1 MLNLSFDNLI
11 VITLLR
17 SKYEYKIEIN
27 FFLIA
32 NMLIL
37 DMKKFFSIK
46 ATGKNIELG
55 SFFQK
60 YNLKK
65 LSSVFLKYS
74 ANPISANTVLEK
86 RNVFFKVKLDILI
99 DNNIKFETLGRSKIA
114 TLALDEAV
122 ENISKRLRRHYRKLK
137 NHRLLNNRI
146 VNVKKD
152 LVRFHLNS

>member
-1 MLNLSFDNLI
+1 MNLLI
-11 VITLLR
+11 IFL
-17 SKYEYKIEIN
+17 
-27 FFLIA
+27 FFLVEH
-32 NMLIL
+32 LWYDL
-37 DMKKFFSIK
+37 HMKDYFNIK

-122 ENISKRLRRHYRKLK
+122 ENISKRLRRHYRKVK

-146 VNVKKD
+146 DNVKKD

>member
-1 MLNLSFDNLI
+1 
-11 VITLLR
+11 
-17 SKYEYKIEIN
+17 
-27 FFLIA
+27 
-32 NMLIL
+32 
-37 DMKKFFSIK
+37 MKDYFNIK

-60 YNLKK
+60 YNFNK
-65 LSSVFLKYS
+65 LSSVFSKSS

-122 ENISKRLRRHYRKLK
+122 DNIAKRLRRHYRKIK
-137 NHRLLNNRI
+137 NHRLLNNKI
-146 VNVKKD
+146 NNVKDD
-152 LVRFHLNS
+152 LIKFHLSSL

>member
-1 MLNLSFDNLI
+1 
-11 VITLLR
+11 
-17 SKYEYKIEIN
+17 
-27 FFLIA
+27 
-32 NMLIL
+32 
-37 DMKKFFSIK
+37 MKDDFNIK
-46 ATGKNIELG
+46 ATVKNIEIG
-55 SFFQK
+55 YFFQK

-122 ENISKRLRRHYRKLK
+122 ENISKRLRRHYRKIK
-137 NHRLLNNRI
+137 NHRLLNNGI
-146 VNVKKD
+146 NNVKKD

>member
-1 MLNLSFDNLI
+1 MLELI
-11 VITLLR
+11 M
-17 SKYEYKIEIN
+17 KNN
-27 FFLIA
+27 F
-32 NMLIL
+32 N
-37 DMKKFFSIK
+37 IK

-60 YNLKK
+60 YNFKK
-65 LSSVFLKYS
+65 LSSVFSKYS

-122 ENISKRLRRHYRKLK
+122 ENIAKRLRRHYRKIK
-137 NHRLLNNRI
+137 NHRLLNNKI
-146 VNVKKD
+146 NNVKED
-152 LVRFHLNS
+152 LIKFHLSSL

>member
-1 MLNLSFDNLI
+1 MLELIMKDNF
-11 VITLLR
+11 
-17 SKYEYKIEIN
+17 N
-27 FFLIA
+27 
-32 NMLIL
+32 
-37 DMKKFFSIK
+37 IK

-60 YNLKK
+60 YNFKK
-65 LSSVFLKYS
+65 LSSVFSKYS

-122 ENISKRLRRHYRKLK
+122 ENIAKRLRRHYRRIK
-137 NHRLLNNRI
+137 NHRLLNNKI
-146 VNVKKD
+146 NNVKDD
-152 LVRFHLNS
+152 LIKFHLSSL

>member
-1 MLNLSFDNLI
+1 
-11 VITLLR
+11 
-17 SKYEYKIEIN
+17 
-27 FFLIA
+27 
-32 NMLIL
+32 
-37 DMKKFFSIK
+37 MKNYFNIK

-86 RNVFFKVKLDILI
+86 RNVFFKVKLNILI

-122 ENISKRLRRHYRKLK
+122 ENISKRLRRHYRKIK

-146 VNVKKD
+146 DNVKKD

>member
-1 MLNLSFDNLI
+1 MNLLIIFFVFSTSKFVVELNMKN
-11 VITLLR
+11 
-17 SKYEYKIEIN
+17 N
-27 FFLIA
+27 F
-32 NMLIL
+32 N
-37 DMKKFFSIK
+37 IK

-122 ENISKRLRRHYRKLK
+122 ENISKRLRRHYRKIK

-146 VNVKKD
+146 DNVKKD

>member
-1 MLNLSFDNLI
+1 MKDNF
-11 VITLLR
+11 
-17 SKYEYKIEIN
+17 N
-27 FFLIA
+27 
-32 NMLIL
+32 
-37 DMKKFFSIK
+37 IK

-65 LSSVFLKYS
+65 LSSVFSKYS

-122 ENISKRLRRHYRKLK
+122 ENIAKRLRRHYRKIK
-137 NHRLLNNRI
+137 NHRLLNKRI
-146 VNVKKD
+146 NNVKDD
-152 LVRFHLNS
+152 LIKFHLNSL

>member
-1 MLNLSFDNLI
+1 MKD
-11 VITLLR
+11 
-17 SKYEYKIEIN
+17 YIN
-27 FFLIA
+27 
-32 NMLIL
+32 
-37 DMKKFFSIK
+37 IK

-60 YNLKK
+60 YNFKK
-65 LSSVFLKYS
+65 LSSVFSKYS

-99 DNNIKFETLGRSKIA
+99 DKNIKFETLGRSKIA

-122 ENISKRLRRHYRKLK
+122 ENIAKRLRRHYRKLK

-146 VNVKKD
+146 NNVKDD
-152 LVRFHLNS
+152 LIKFHLSSL

>member
-1 MLNLSFDNLI
+1 ML
-11 VITLLR
+11 
-17 SKYEYKIEIN
+17 
-27 FFLIA
+27 
-32 NMLIL
+32 MLI
-37 DMKKFFSIK
+37 MKDNFNIK

-60 YNLKK
+60 YNFKK
-65 LSSVFLKYS
+65 LSSVFSKYS

-99 DNNIKFETLGRSKIA
+99 DKNIKFETLGRSKIA

-122 ENISKRLRRHYRKLK
+122 ENIAKRLRRHYRKLK

-146 VNVKKD
+146 NNVKDD
-152 LVRFHLNS
+152 LIKFHLSSL

>member
-1 MLNLSFDNLI
+1 
-11 VITLLR
+11 
-17 SKYEYKIEIN
+17 
-27 FFLIA
+27 
-32 NMLIL
+32 
-37 DMKKFFSIK
+37 MKDYFNIK

-60 YNLKK
+60 YNSKK
-65 LSSVFLKYS
+65 LSSVFSKYS

-122 ENISKRLRRHYRKLK
+122 ENIAKRLRRHYRKIK
-137 NHRLLNNRI
+137 NHRLLNNKI
-146 VNVKKD
+146 NNVKDD
-152 LVRFHLNS
+152 LIKFHLSSL

>member
-1 MLNLSFDNLI
+1 
-11 VITLLR
+11 
-17 SKYEYKIEIN
+17 
-27 FFLIA
+27 
-32 NMLIL
+32 
-37 DMKKFFSIK
+37 MKDYFNIK

-60 YNLKK
+60 YNIKK

-86 RNVFFKVKLDILI
+86 RNIFFKVKLDVLV

-114 TLALDEAV
+114 TLALDQAV
-122 ENISKRLRRHYRKLK
+122 ENISKRLRRHYRKIK

-146 VNVKKD
+146 DNVKKD
-152 LVRFHLNS
+152 LERFHLNSY

>member
-1 MLNLSFDNLI
+1 ML
-11 VITLLR
+11 
-17 SKYEYKIEIN
+17 
-27 FFLIA
+27 
-32 NMLIL
+32 MLI
-37 DMKKFFSIK
+37 MKDNFNIK

-60 YNLKK
+60 YNFKK
-65 LSSVFLKYS
+65 LSSVFSKYS

-114 TLALDEAV
+114 TIALDEAV
-122 ENISKRLRRHYRKLK
+122 ENIAKRLRRHYRKLK

-146 VNVKKD
+146 NNVKDD
-152 LVRFHLNS
+152 LIKFHLSSL

>member
-1 MLNLSFDNLI
+1 MRDNF
-11 VITLLR
+11 
-17 SKYEYKIEIN
+17 N
-27 FFLIA
+27 
-32 NMLIL
+32 
-37 DMKKFFSIK
+37 IK

-122 ENISKRLRRHYRKLK
+122 ENIAKRLRRHYRKIK
-137 NHRLLNNRI
+137 NHRLLNNKI
-146 VNVKKD
+146 NNVKDD
-152 LVRFHLNS
+152 LIKFHLSSL

>member
-1 MLNLSFDNLI
+1 
-11 VITLLR
+11 
-17 SKYEYKIEIN
+17 
-27 FFLIA
+27 
-32 NMLIL
+32 
-37 DMKKFFSIK
+37 MKDYFNIK

-60 YNLKK
+60 YNIKK
-65 LSSVFLKYS
+65 ISSVFSKYS

-86 RNVFFKVKLDILI
+86 RNVFFKVKLDILV

-114 TLALDEAV
+114 SIALDEAV
-122 ENISKRLRRHYRKLK
+122 ENISKKLRRHYRKIK

-146 VNVKKD
+146 DSVKND